1 MKFNPDIHRRRSVR
15 LKEFDYASP
24 GAYFVT
30 ICTRDRELLFENPDY
45 KTIIQDEWDRTA
57 VVRPKI
63 HLDEFVC
70 MPNHI
75 HGIIAFIEPVGARR
89 RLALIHDQTNRA
101 THRVAPTKSVQSNS
115 LGAIIGQFKSITTK
129 RINRLRGT
137 IELSIWQRSYYEHV
151 IRNEDELIR
160 IRQYIHDNPL
170 NWETDEENPNRK
182 TNP

>member
-15 LKEFDYASP
+15 LKGFDYARP

-30 ICTRDRELLFENPDY
+30 ICTRERELLFENTAY
-45 KTIIQDEWDRTA
+45 KTIIFDEWHRTA
-57 VVRPKI
+57 AVRSHI

-75 HGIIAFIEPVGARR
+75 HGIIVFIEPVGARR
-89 RLALIHDQTNRA
+89 CLAQDKGA
-101 THRVAPTKSVQSNS
+101 THRVAPTKKIQSDS

-129 RINRLRGT
+129 RINQLRDT
-137 IELSIWQRSYYEHV
+137 MELSIWQRSYYEHV
-151 IRNEDELIR
+151 IRNEDELNR